1 MLTITGMRGILAS
14 LVTAAAI
21 APPVIHEPFTA
32 LPCPLHPDTTI
43 DILGCQEHRLL
54 RSDRAIDAQVKAIFR
69 LLRTESARSTFV
81 TGERSWLQYRRRSCS
96 AEASKFAGGS
106 LHGVALLGCEIERNK
121 SHLADL
127 TAMRKALSRP

>member
-1 MLTITGMRGILAS
+1 MRGILAS
-14 LVTAAAI
+14 LLAAAAI

-43 DILGCQEHRLL
+43 DVIGCQEHRVL
-54 RSDRAIDAQVKAIFR
+54 RTDRAINAQVATIFS
-69 LLRTESARSTFV
+69 LLRTDAARSTFV
-81 TGERSWLQYRRRSCS
+81 AGERSWLQYRRQSCS

-106 LHGVALLGCEIERNK
+106 LHAVAVLDCTLQRTR

-127 TAMRKALSRP
+127 AALRRTLSQH

>member
-1 MLTITGMRGILAS
+1 MRGILAS
-14 LVTAAAI
+14 LLTAAAI

-43 DILGCQEHRLL
+43 DVIGCQEHRVL
-54 RSDRAIDAQVKAIFR
+54 RTDRAIDAQVKAIFR
-69 LLRTESARSTFV
+69 LLRTDEARSTFAA
-81 TGERSWLQYRRRSCS
+81 GERSWLRYRRQSCS

-106 LHGVALLGCEIERNK
+106 ERPVALLGCELRRNT

-127 TAMRKALSRP
+127 KAMRSSLATR